1 MISRPSNIELF
12 FKEVVEQFKRIL
24 EVAKNNTL
32 IGIKKRLNFVDTPT
46 ATWTIAD
53 NPNTKSIDISIGTVA
68 LATAASGLADGD
80 YGDIVVSGSGAAMD
94 IDANTVGNTELRDSS
109 ALSVIGRSVNSVGDP
124 ADIVAASPGDVLRVA
139 GGPPVL
145 GFGSIP
151 ESSVTNLVTDLAGKV
166 PTTRLINTTLPI
178 TGGGDLSA
186 DRTLAFD
193 GSTLLDN
200 NARVKVDKNGVG
212 VETRRELNFIEGTN
226 VTLTITDD
234 LPNEKIDIT
243 IDAAGGAGTTI
254 SNFTITV
261 PYVSLGYTAN
271 IVDATVDVTSKINI
285 FPAYTPPTATNEPRV
300 HIWVS
305 DLKSGSFDVTI
316 AGTYANDWL
325 GGPYDFHYTVG

>member
-32 IGIKKRLNFVDTPT
+32 VGIKKRLNFVDTSSV
-46 ATWTIAD
+46 TWTIAD
-53 NPNTKSIDISIGTVA
+53 NPNTKSIDISIGEVLVA
-68 LATAASGLADGD
+68 SSAAGLADGD
-80 YGDIVVSGSGAAMD
+80 YGDITVSGTGTVMD
-94 IDANTVGNTELRDSS
+94 IDANVVGNTELRDSS

-124 ADIVAASPGDVLRVA
+124 ADISATVDGDVLRRS
-139 GGPPVL
+139 GTTL

-212 VETRRELNFIEGTN
+212 VGTRRELNFIEGTN
-226 VTLTITDD
+226 ITLTVTEDV
-234 LPNEKIDIT
+234 PNETIDIT
-243 IDAAGGAGTTI
+243 IDASGGG
-254 SNFTITV
+254 
-261 PYVSLGYTAN
+261 
-271 IVDATVDVTSKINI
+271 
-285 FPAYTPPTATNEPRV
+285 
-300 HIWVS
+300 
-305 DLKSGSFDVTI
+305 SGLTHPQV
-316 AGTYANDWL
+316 
-325 GGPYDFHYTVG
+325 VGRILQLC